1 MNHNLQNLDYFLRN
15 NMDPKEN
22 DDVHPWQKIMDND
35 FLLLAF
41 HVGLSVLSFHV
52 WGFIDLMGIPT
63 LK

>member
-1 MNHNLQNLDYFLRN
+1 MNHNLQNLDYFWRN

>member
-1 MNHNLQNLDYFLRN
+1 MNQNLQNLDYFLRN

-52 WGFIDLMGIPT
+52 WGFID
-63 LK
+63 

>member
-1 MNHNLQNLDYFLRN
+1 MNQNLQKLDYLLRN

>member
-1 MNHNLQNLDYFLRN
+1 MNQNLQNLDYFLRN

>member
-15 NMDPKEN
+15 KMDPKEN

>member
-1 MNHNLQNLDYFLRN
+1 
-15 NMDPKEN
+15 MDPKEN

-52 WGFIDLMGIPT
+52 WGFIDLMGILT

>member
-15 NMDPKEN
+15 NMEPKEN